1 MDEVE
6 VPEEAAD
13 RFEAEYAQQLLAEAL
28 RRKSETDFEHHV
40 SLCTPPPK
48 VLSPAGGSGLSRVHF
63 LAVFYLQR
71 LTSLPY
77 PRIYAILSPGQM
89 TETVTDA
96 TVATGG
102 RAVAAQGL
110 AGATVTHTPYKRCGR
125 RLNHFAD
132 SYSSSSSSVNISV
145 SRHMSLNY
153 DVLKNTYLKRHTSL
167 ATWPTDAHSPPLS
180 RFICPQET
188 KTPLARI

>member
-153 DVLKNTYLKRHTSL
+153 DVLKNTYLKKGIR
-167 ATWPTDAHSPPLS
+167 P
-180 RFICPQET
+180 
-188 KTPLARI
+188 